1 MHTKGGEETQNNR
14 TRWNS
19 KGHIE
24 QTQPE
29 NESRYPRTLQ
39 EENPQGIT
47 EVDTRENPQHERDD
61 NSERRQVEPHKDLAH
76 TQSKAPRAQESSNIN
91 ELWKR
96 TKAAQ
101 TKTKT
106 KRKKAEDRRKG
117 RTKQEA
123 TTAAKDNRD
132 NEEDNE
138 KWATKTEEP
147 PTLEPSYEE
156 TGMHEQEE
164 EKEDH
169 DNTEPTTQDSNTDI
183 PEESTDMETEDQ
195 EEKQAEDMP
204 TQIPRSNYGIFIDA
218 LYKHL
223 KKEPEEYERE
233 LYLNQDMDE
242 MEQDHIE
249 EALTK
254 HHKDLQ
260 EEDYASKRRMRKR
273 R

>member
-1 MHTKGGEETQNNR
+1 MNTPKRTIKTRTRRQDKPKRARAKATKSKGNYMSGILDRAWKSMKRTTNRLLLDQQETIPHLAPRTKADNASVHTKGGEETQNNR

-147 PTLEPSYEE
+147 PTLENS
-156 TGMHEQEE
+156 
-164 EKEDH
+164 
-169 DNTEPTTQDSNTDI
+169 
-183 PEESTDMETEDQ
+183 
-195 EEKQAEDMP
+195 
-204 TQIPRSNYGIFIDA
+204 
-218 LYKHL
+218 
-223 KKEPEEYERE
+223 
-233 LYLNQDMDE
+233 
-242 MEQDHIE
+242 
-249 EALTK
+249 LTK
-254 HHKDLQ
+254 R
-260 EEDYASKRRMRKR
+260 E
-273 R
+273 